1 MTESLFG
8 FAAGRANFPDGQYKG
23 IRRYLVQALTISSH
37 GGLDRV
43 EFRDDLPVPELKRP
57 GDVRIRVHGVAL
69 NRLDLFVVGGLPNVT
84 ITPPWTLGADASGV
98 VESIGDGVTSLG
110 VGDHVVINPGLSDR
124 TCEYCREG
132 EQPLCPRYG
141 ILGEHFP
148 GSLAEFIVL
157 PSTNVRRIAESH
169 SLDEASAF
177 TLATLTAWRMLVS
190 RARVQAGENVLIWGI
205 GGGVALAALQIC
217 KEIGATTWVVSGS
230 SEKLERAARLGADIL
245 LNRNEVDVAKTIRE
259 RTNKRGVDV
268 VADNVGKDTWEQS
281 LRALG
286 RRGRLVTCGAT
297 SGPFVE
303 TDVRRLFWNQW
314 SILGS
319 TMGNDD
325 EFETVVKAYNEG
337 RLRPVVDS
345 VYPIAE
351 GRAAFERLASGRQF
365 GKVVV
370 RVA

>member
-8 FAAGRANFPDGQYKG
+8 FAAGHANFPDGQYKG

-43 EFRDDLPVPELKRP
+43 EFRDDLPVPELTRP
-57 GDVRIRVHGVAL
+57 GDVRIRVHAVAL

-84 ITPPWTLGADASGV
+84 ITAPWILGADASGV
-98 VESIGDGVTSLG
+98 VESVGAEVSTLA

-132 EQPLCPRYG
+132 EQPLCPRFG
-141 ILGEHFP
+141 LLGEHFP
-148 GSLAEFIVL
+148 GSLAELIVL
-157 PSTNVRRIAESH
+157 PATNVRRIPAGI

-177 TLATLTAWRMLVS
+177 VLATLTAWRMLVS
-190 RARVQAGENVLIWGI
+190 RARVQAGEDVLIWGI
-205 GGGVALAALQIC
+205 GGGVAIAALQIC
-217 KEIGATTWVVSGS
+217 KEIGARTWVVSS
-230 SEKLERAARLGADIL
+230 SNEKLERARQLGADVT
-245 LNRNEVDVAKTIRE
+245 LNRLEVDVARTIRE
-259 RTNKRGVDV
+259 RTGKRGVNV

-325 EFETVVKAYNEG
+325 EFETIVEAYSQG

-345 VYPIAE
+345 VHPIAE
-351 GRAAFERLASGRQF
+351 GRGAFERLASGQQF

-370 RVA
+370 RLA